1 VLQFAENRARMR
13 CKEAIITGAILSA
26 FAPNLT
32 LAARIRLAEESTQTQ
47 REEDEK
53 GEPH

>member
-1 VLQFAENRARMR
+1 MTDAS
-13 CKEAIITGAILSA
+13 LSA
-26 FAPNLT
+26 FAPDPT
-32 LAARIRLAEESTQTQ
+32 LAARIHLAEESRQTQ